1 MNNNR
6 GLMQYFNNQISV
18 YISGDVLYEI
28 MVKVIEKSTGDDGIS
43 MQPVKQLCDSCSFPI
58 GNIINMSL
66 HQGIVP
72 DVITLARVIPIYKA
86 NSIDYLTNYRP
97 ISVLSNLSKMLEK
110 VVYIKGCTRSKHIL
124 KYCMT
129 DNTVLDLQ
137 GVQ

>member
-58 GNIINMSL
+58 ANIINMSL

-97 ISVLSNLSKMLEK
+97 IFDPMHYYYVFSK
-110 VVYIKGCTRSKHIL
+110 
-124 KYCMT
+124 
-129 DNTVLDLQ
+129 LDITMHD
-137 GVQ
+137 GVKFYK